1 MQGEPVVYQ
10 LVNHGLVDFENVKR
24 IDVAV
29 LGGKHLRL
37 REQGAGRGK
46 RRRLVAVLDRSVA
59 TCPEGARARSGAT
72 ESKQWKWK
80 WRTTEYTEYSES
92 EWIGEEEGLVL

>member
-1 MQGEPVVYQ
+1 MQAEPLVYQ
-10 LVNHGLVDFENVKR
+10 PVNHGLVDFENVKR

-37 REQGAGRGK
+37 REQGAGSREVRAEK

-80 WRTTEYTEYSES
+80 D
-92 EWIGEEEGLVL
+92 